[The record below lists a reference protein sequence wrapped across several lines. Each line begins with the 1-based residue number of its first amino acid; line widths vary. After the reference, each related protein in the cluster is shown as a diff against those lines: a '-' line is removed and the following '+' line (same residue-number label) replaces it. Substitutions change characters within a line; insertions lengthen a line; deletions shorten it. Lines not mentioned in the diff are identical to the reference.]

1 MDDDSSS
8 RTSGAPD
15 GALPFGADAQVRR
28 RASDILED
36 FAAHAHGDTITVGD
50 LTRLLGD
57 RAYGMLLLL
66 LALPNIIPLPG
77 LSTAVGVPMIVLG
90 AQLALGWPAPR
101 LPRRL
106 NDVAFSKETL
116 LAVLAKAKPYV
127 ERVERRIRPRLP
139 LFAEGPGERLAG
151 FAVML
156 LAAVLSL
163 PIVFGNLPPAAAI
176 ALIALGLIENDGAAV
191 LAGLLLGAAAVV
203 FVGLLVFGLG
213 EAALFLVAQLLP
225 SFFSQAPASC
235 SPTC

>member
-8 RTSGAPD
+8 RTGGAP
-15 GALPFGADAQVRR
+15 GMSAQARR
-28 RASDILED
+28 RASEIIED
-36 FAAHAHGDTITVGD
+36 FAAHSHGEKITVGD

-57 RAYGMLLLL
+57 RAYGMLLLM

-90 AQLALGWPAPR
+90 AQLALGWPTPR

-106 NDVAFSKETL
+106 NEVAFSKETL

-127 ERVERRIRPRLP
+127 ERVERRVRPRLA

-151 FAVML
+151 VAVMI
-156 LAAVLSL
+156 LATVLSL

-176 ALIALGLIENDGAAV
+176 ALIALGLIENDGVAV
-191 LAGLLLGAAAVV
+191 LAGLLLGVAAIV
-203 FVGLLVFGLG
+203 FVGLLVLGLG
-213 EAALFLVAQLLP
+213 EAALFLIAQLLP

-235 SPTC
+235 SSTC

>member
-1 MDDDSSS
+1 MDDDSTC
-8 RTSGAPD
+8 RTCGAPEGAPD
-15 GALPFGADAQVRR
+15 IGAQAQTRR
-28 RASDILED
+28 RASEILED

-57 RAYGMLLLL
+57 RAFGMLLLL

-77 LSTAVGVPMIVLG
+77 LSTAVGVPMILLG

-106 NDVAFSKETL
+106 NNVAFKRETL

-127 ERVERRIRPRLP
+127 ERVERRVRPRL
-139 LFAEGPGERLAG
+139 LSLVEGPGERLAG
-151 FAVML
+151 AAVMI

-176 ALIALGLIENDGAAV
+176 ALIALGLIENDGLAV
-191 LAGLLLGAAAVV
+191 LAGLIGGVLAIS
-203 FVGLLVFGLG
+203 FVALLVFGLG
-213 EAALFLVAQLLP
+213 EAALYLVTQFIP
-225 SFFSQAPASC
+225 SFFVQDPGTC